1 MPGGCGLVCWGWGC
15 LGVDRVISGG
25 RMTERKNGRSL
36 STRLR
41 ERSRFFPFGYAQGQ
55 NDNQKGNSESNGKG
69 NSKGNSKRRSRFP
82 SGMTERTPKTTART
96 TTIATAGTAGLS
108 TARSQKRERFG
119 RDDNFIPTSKHPG
132 DDNFIPAWKH
142 TGTET
147 ALDGQ
152 RKLDA
157 KLRGCS
163 GWEAASLR
171 AAVGEDAAS
180 VFLYQLAGYP

>member
-1 MPGGCGLVCWGWGC
+1 
-15 LGVDRVISGG
+15 
-25 RMTERKNGRSL
+25 MTERKNGRSL
-36 STRLR
+36 STPVTRA
-41 ERSRFFPFGYAQGQ
+41 RSRFFPFGFAQGQ
-55 NDNQKGNSESNGKG
+55 NDNQKSKG
-69 NSKGNSKRRSRFP
+69 KGNSKRRSRFP
-82 SGMTERTPKTTART
+82 SGMTERTAKTTART
-96 TTIATAGTAGLS
+96 TARATAGTAGLS

-119 RDDNFIPTSKHPG
+119 RDDNFIPTSKHTG